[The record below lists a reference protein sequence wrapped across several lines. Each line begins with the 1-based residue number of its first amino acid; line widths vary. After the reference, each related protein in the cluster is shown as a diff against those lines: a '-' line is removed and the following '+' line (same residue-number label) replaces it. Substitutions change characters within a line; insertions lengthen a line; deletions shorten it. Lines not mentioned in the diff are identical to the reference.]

1 MIQRQ
6 VLMSLTSRT
15 SGCWAGQVR
24 KLFKQGGGEREREKS
39 GRIRSARYLSSI
51 IRTGNNNK
59 KKERLGQATAQA
71 SADNPLHS
79 PTDNRR

>member
-24 KLFKQGGGEREREKS
+24 KLFKQGGGERERE
-39 GRIRSARYLSSI
+39 REERAHSI
-51 IRTGNNNK
+51 GA
-59 KKERLGQATAQA
+59 L
-71 SADNPLHS
+71 PLVY
-79 PTDNRR
+79 N